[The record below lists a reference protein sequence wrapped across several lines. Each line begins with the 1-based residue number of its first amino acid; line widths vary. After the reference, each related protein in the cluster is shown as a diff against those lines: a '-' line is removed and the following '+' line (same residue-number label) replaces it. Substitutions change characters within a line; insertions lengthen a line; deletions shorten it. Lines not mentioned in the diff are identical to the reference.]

1 MYKFVNKK
9 ILADLHI
16 SHVILIH
23 FTWLCSLLQWDRKV
37 PIIKVI
43 EIFYL
48 FYDQSKIISDL
59 NMSHG
64 KMSGF
69 VSFPLLRFT
78 LVIKLRNFNFNGYYG
93 FQWIFSDKKN
103 DVSFDYFLSSS
114 VWFGLSFA
122 VWVTFWQY
130 VEKYEF

>member
-9 ILADLHI
+9 ILADLHM
-16 SHVILIH
+16 SRLILFH

-59 NMSHG
+59 NMSHA
-64 KMSGF
+64 KMSDF
-69 VSFPLLRFT
+69 VSFPLLGFT
-78 LVIKLRNFNFNGYYG
+78 FAIKLRNSNLESHWNTL
-93 FQWIFSDKKN
+93 I
-103 DVSFDYFLSSS
+103 
-114 VWFGLSFA
+114 
-122 VWVTFWQY
+122 
-130 VEKYEF
+130 